1 MGISALIVYQG
12 TYSGVLDFMNI
23 KNVENI
29 KNLAL
34 RGVQITDK
42 NGVVQFDTIVPGH
55 YAGRV
60 NHVHG
65 KLWSPLL
72 SKSLKSYQISGN
84 PYQRNYPRQ

>member
-1 MGISALIVYQG
+1 
-12 TYSGVLDFMNI
+12 
-23 KNVENI
+23 
-29 KNLAL
+29 
-34 RGVQITDK
+34 
-42 NGVVQFDTIVPGH
+42 VPGH